1 MSTQT
6 TTLQS
11 SKNISMPRLF
21 LHLEGLA
28 ILVGALVMYAN
39 QHFSWSTFALFL
51 LAPDLAI
58 IVYALHQRSGQIVY
72 NIVHTTIFPL
82 ALAVFSILNTNSLG
96 LQIALIWLAH
106 IGMDRTVGYGFKYPG
121 SFKETH
127 FSRI

>member
-11 SKNISMPRLF
+11 SKSISMPRLF
-21 LHLEGLA
+21 LHLEGLVLLA
-28 ILVGALVMYAN
+28 SALVMYAN
-39 QHFSWSTFALFL
+39 QHFSWGAFALYL

-58 IVYALHQRSGQIVY
+58 IVYAVNQRSGQIVY
-72 NIVHTTIFPL
+72 NVVHTTIFPL
-82 ALAVFSILNTNSLG
+82 VLAVFSILNTNSLG

-106 IGMDRTVGYGFKYPG
+106 IGMDRTAGYGFKYPG

>member
-1 MSTQT
+1 MSIQS

-28 ILVGALVMYAN
+28 LLVSALVIYLN
-39 QHFSWSTFALFL
+39 QNFSWGTFALFL

-58 IVYALHQRSGQIVY
+58 IVYAVHQRSGQIVY

-82 ALAVFSILNTNSLG
+82 ALVLYSIMTSNTLG
-96 LQIALIWLAH
+96 LQVSLIWFAH
-106 IGMDRTVGYGFKYPG
+106 IGMDHLFGYGFKYPG

>member
-1 MSTQT
+1 MST

-11 SKNISMPRLF
+11 SKNISMPRLL

-28 ILVGALVMYAN
+28 LLIVSLVLYAN
-39 QHFSWSTFALFL
+39 QNFGWGTFFLFL

-58 IVYALHQRSGQIVY
+58 IPYAINKRAGQIVY
-72 NIVHTTIFPL
+72 NLVHTIIFPL
-82 ALAVFSILNTNSLG
+82 ALAFYSVMNANDIGIQAS
-96 LQIALIWLAH
+96 LIWFAH
-106 IGMDRTVGYGFKYPG
+106 IGMDHLFGYGFKYPG